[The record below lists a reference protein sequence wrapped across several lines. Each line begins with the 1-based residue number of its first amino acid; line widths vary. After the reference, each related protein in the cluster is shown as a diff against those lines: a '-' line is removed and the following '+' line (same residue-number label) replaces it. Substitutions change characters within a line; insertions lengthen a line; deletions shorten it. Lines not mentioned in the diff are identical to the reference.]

1 MQGTPRDPQ
10 HKSLQE
16 IVSLKVTLLCTFAVL
31 SHCHPPINAVRQRQI
46 QGLLTRWQVQMVVSL
61 LSAPNI
67 QVLFYFA
74 QSQEKV
80 ILTAKQARLLSAAD
94 IQALHTL
101 TPPAHCRLHLATS
114 NTFDEK
120 KLSLVFSSPLAAEF
134 CLL

>member
-16 IVSLKVTLLCTFAVL
+16 IVSLKVTLLCTFIIAVL
-31 SHCHPPINAVRQRQI
+31 SQCHLPINAIRQRQI
-46 QGLLTRWQVQMVVSL
+46 QGLLTRWQVQMVVSM
-61 LSAPNI
+61 LSAPDI
-67 QVLFYFA
+67 QVLFYFV

-101 TPPAHCRLHLATS
+101 TPPAQCRLHLATS
-114 NTFDEK
+114 NAFDGK
-120 KLSLVFSSPLAAEF
+120 KLSLVFTLVS
-134 CLL
+134 